1 MIAVEVFDDR
11 RCWLGEGPTSTGEN
25 NNHVQWVDILNGK
38 VFSKNIETNK
48 TSEYKMEDHVGFA
61 IPRTNGGDVLGTANG
76 PVLRNTEGEITKLPG
91 REKDE
96 FKSRWN
102 DAKVSYTGDLF
113 LGTLSYD
120 LVPKASGLYRISQDG
135 SEIKKIVSEVTLANG
150 LDWSVDNQ
158 TFYFIDSL
166 EHCVDA
172 FSYDG
177 VNITDRR
184 TVIKFSEDDIPDG
197 LCLDSEDGLWI
208 AFWDGSEVRR
218 YDEKYKLSERIS
230 LPVSYTTSC
239 AFAGKE
245 LDQLVITTAHNN
257 EMGKHTHAGMTFICN
272 PGIKGKK
279 TKTFNT

>member
-11 RCWLGEGPTSTGEN
+11 RCWLGEGPTATGEN

-38 VFSKNIETNK
+38 VLSKNIETNK
-48 TSEYKMEDHVGFA
+48 TSEYKMEEHVGFA
-61 IPRTNGGDVLGTANG
+61 IPRTSGGDVLGTANG
-76 PVLRNTEGEITKLPG
+76 PVLRNTEGEITNLPG
-91 REKDE
+91 RETDKV
-96 FKSRWN
+96 KSRWN

-120 LVPKASGLYRISQDG
+120 LVPKASGLYRISPDG
-135 SEIKKIVSEVTLANG
+135 SEIKKIISEVTLANG

-177 VNITDRR
+177 KEITDRR
-184 TVIKFSEDDIPDG
+184 TVIKFNENEIPDG
-197 LCLDSEDGLWI
+197 MCVDSEDGLWI

-218 YDEKYKLSERIS
+218 YDEKYKLSERIE

-239 AFAGKE
+239 TFAGKN

-257 EMGKHTHAGMTFICN
+257 EMGKHPQAGMTFICH
-272 PGIKGKK
+272 PGIKGKS
-279 TKTFNT
+279 TTLFD

>member
-11 RCWLGEGPTSTGEN
+11 RCWLGEGPTASGTN
-25 NNHVQWVDILNGK
+25 NNHVQWVDVLNGK
-38 VFSKNIETNK
+38 VLSKNIESSK
-48 TSEYKMEDHVGFA
+48 TSEYKLNDHVSFA

-76 PVLRNTEGEITKLPG
+76 PVLRNTEGEISKLPG

-120 LVPKASGLYRISQDG
+120 LVPKASGLYQISKDG
-135 SEIKKIVSEVTLANG
+135 SEIRKIVSEVTLANG

-177 VNITDRR
+177 VNISDRR
-184 TVIKFSEDDIPDG
+184 TVIKFGENEIPDG
-197 LCLDSEDGLWI
+197 MCVDSENGLWI
-208 AFWDGSEVRR
+208 AFWEGSEVRR
-218 YDEKYKLSERIS
+218 YDEKYKLSERIQ

-239 AFAGKE
+239 TFAGKD

-257 EMGKHTHAGMTFICN
+257 QMAKHPEAGMTFICK

-279 TKTFNT
+279 TTTFVG

>member
-11 RCWLGEGPTSTGEN
+11 RCWLGEGPSSSGTN
-25 NNHVQWVDILNGK
+25 NNHVQWVDVLNGK
-38 VFSKNIETNK
+38 VLSKNIETNK
-48 TSEYKMEDHVGFA
+48 TSEYKLNDHVSFA

-76 PVLRNTEGEITKLPG
+76 PVLRNSEGEISKLPG
-91 REKDE
+91 RETDKV
-96 FKSRWN
+96 KSRWN

-120 LVPKASGLYRISQDG
+120 LVPKASGLYQISKDG
-135 SEIKKIVSEVTLANG
+135 SEIRKIVNEVTLANG

-177 VNITDRR
+177 KEITDRR
-184 TVIKFSEDDIPDG
+184 TVIKFNENEIPDG
-197 LCLDSEDGLWI
+197 MCVDSEGGLWI
-208 AFWDGSEVRR
+208 AFWEGSEVRR
-218 YDEKYKLSERIS
+218 YDEKYKLSERIE

-239 AFAGKE
+239 AFAGKD
-245 LDQLVITTAHNN
+245 LDQLIITTAHNN
-257 EMGKHTHAGMTFICN
+257 EMGKHPQAGMTFICN
-272 PGIKGKK
+272 PGINGKK
-279 TKTFNT
+279 TYSFEG

>member
-11 RCWLGEGPTSTGEN
+11 RCWLGEGPSSSGTN

-38 VFSKNIETNK
+38 VLSKNIETNK

-166 EHCVDA
+166 EHHVDA

-184 TVIKFSEDDIPDG
+184 TVIKFNENEIPDG
-197 LCLDSEDGLWI
+197 MCVDSEDGLWI

-218 YDEKYKLSERIS
+218 YDEKYKLSERIE

-239 AFAGKE
+239 TFAGKD

-257 EMGKHTHAGMTFICN
+257 EMTFICN
-272 PGIKGKK
+272 PGIKGKA
-279 TKTFNT
+279 TSQFGL

>member
-11 RCWLGEGPTSTGEN
+11 RCWLGEGPSSSGTN
-25 NNHVQWVDILNGK
+25 NNYVQWVDILNGK
-38 VFSKNIETNK
+38 VLSKNIETNK

-120 LVPKASGLYRISQDG
+120 LVPKASGLYQISQDG

-177 VNITDRR
+177 KEITDRR
-184 TVIKFSEDDIPDG
+184 TVIKFNENEIPDG
-197 LCLDSEDGLWI
+197 MCVDSEGGLWI
-208 AFWDGSEVRR
+208 AFWEGSEVRR
-218 YDEKYKLSERIS
+218 YDEKYKLSERIE

-239 AFAGKE
+239 AFAGKD
-245 LDQLVITTAHNN
+245 LDQLIITTAHNN
-257 EMGKHTHAGMTFICN
+257 EMGKHPQAGMTFICN
-272 PGIKGKK
+272 PGINGKK
-279 TKTFNT
+279 TYSFEG

>member
-11 RCWLGEGPTSTGEN
+11 RCWLGEGPTATGNN

-38 VFSKNIETNK
+38 VLSKDIETNQ
-48 TSEYKMEDHVGFA
+48 TSEYKLDHHVGFA

-76 PVLRNTEGEITKLPG
+76 PVLRNSEGDISKLPG
-91 REKDE
+91 RETDK

-120 LVPKASGLYRISQDG
+120 LVPKASGLYLISKDG
-135 SEIKKIVSEVTLANG
+135 SEIKKIISEATLANG

-166 EHCVDA
+166 EHRVDA

-184 TVIKFSEDDIPDG
+184 TVIKFNENEIPDG
-197 LCLDSEDGLWI
+197 MCVDSEDGLWI

-218 YDEKYKLSERIS
+218 YDEKYKLSERIQF
-230 LPVSYTTSC
+230 PVSYTTSC
-239 AFAGKE
+239 TFAGKD

-257 EMGKHTHAGMTFICN
+257 EMAKHPQSGMTFICN

-279 TKTFNT
+279 TTTFNV

>member
-1 MIAVEVFDDR
+1 MISVEVFDDR
-11 RCWLGEGPTSTGEN
+11 RCWLGEGPTATGEN

-38 VFSKNIETNK
+38 VLSKNLETNK

-61 IPRTNGGDVLGTANG
+61 IPRTGGGDVLGTSNG
-76 PVLRNTEGEITKLPG
+76 PVLRNTDGEITKLPG
-91 REKDE
+91 RETDSH
-96 FKSRWN
+96 KSRWN
-102 DAKVSYTGDLF
+102 DAKVSHTGDLF

-135 SEIKKIVSEVTLANG
+135 SEIKKLLSELTLANG
-150 LDWSVDNQ
+150 LDWSVDTQ

-177 VNITDRR
+177 QEITDRR
-184 TVIKFSEDDIPDG
+184 TVIKFGENEIPDG
-197 LCLDSEDGLWI
+197 MCVDGEDGLWI
-208 AFWDGSEVRR
+208 AFWDGSQVRR
-218 YDEKYKLSERIS
+218 YDEKYKLSEKID

-239 AFAGKE
+239 TFAGKD

-257 EMGKHTHAGMTFICN
+257 EMGKHPQAGMTFICK

-279 TKTFNT
+279 TTLFGL

>member
-11 RCWLGEGPTSTGEN
+11 RCWLGEGPSSSGTN
-25 NNHVQWVDILNGK
+25 NNYVQWVDILNGK
-38 VFSKNIETNK
+38 VLSKNIETNK

-61 IPRTNGGDVLGTANG
+61 IPRNNGGDVLGTANG
-76 PVLRNTEGEITKLPG
+76 PVLRNIEGEISKLPG

-184 TVIKFSEDDIPDG
+184 TVIKFNENEIPDG
-197 LCLDSEDGLWI
+197 MCVDSEDGLWI

-218 YDEKYKLSERIS
+218 YDEKYKLSERIE

-239 AFAGKE
+239 AFAGKD
-245 LDQLVITTAHNN
+245 LDQLIITTAHNN
-257 EMGKHTHAGMTFICN
+257 EIAKHPQAGMTFICS

-279 TKTFNT
+279 TTTFNA

>member
-1 MIAVEVFDDR
+1 MISVEVFDDR
-11 RCWLGEGPTSTGEN
+11 RCWLGEGPTATGEN

-38 VFSKNIETNK
+38 VLSKNLETNK
-48 TSEYKMEDHVGFA
+48 TSEYKLDDHVGFA
-61 IPRTNGGDVLGTANG
+61 IPRTGGGDVLGTSNG
-76 PVLRNTEGEITKLPG
+76 PVLRNTDGEITKLPG
-91 REKDE
+91 RETDSH
-96 FKSRWN
+96 KSRWN
-102 DAKVSYTGDLF
+102 DAKVSHTGDLF

-135 SEIKKIVSEVTLANG
+135 SEIKKLLSELTLANG
-150 LDWSVDNQ
+150 LDWSVDTQ

-177 VNITDRR
+177 QEITDRR
-184 TVIKFSEDDIPDG
+184 TVIRFEENEIPDG
-197 LCLDSEDGLWI
+197 MCVDGEDGLWI
-208 AFWDGSEVRR
+208 AFWDGSQVRR
-218 YDEKYKLSERIS
+218 YDEKYKLSEKID

-239 AFAGKE
+239 AFAGKD

-257 EMGKHTHAGMTFICN
+257 EMGKHPQAGMTFICK

-279 TKTFNT
+279 TTLFGL

>member
-1 MIAVEVFDDR
+1 MISVEVFDDR
-11 RCWLGEGPTSTGEN
+11 RCWLGEGPTATGEN

-38 VFSKNIETNK
+38 VLSKNLE
-48 TSEYKMEDHVGFA
+48 TSETYEYKLDDHVGFA
-61 IPRTNGGDVLGTANG
+61 IPRTGGGDVLGTSNG
-76 PVLRNTEGEITKLPG
+76 PVLRNTDGEITKLPG
-91 REKDE
+91 RETDSH
-96 FKSRWN
+96 KSRWN
-102 DAKVSYTGDLF
+102 DAKVSHTGDLF

-135 SEIKKIVSEVTLANG
+135 SEIKKLLSELTLANG
-150 LDWSVDNQ
+150 LDWSVDTQ

-177 VNITDRR
+177 QEITDRR
-184 TVIKFSEDDIPDG
+184 TVIRFEENEIPDG
-197 LCLDSEDGLWI
+197 MCVDGEDGLWI
-208 AFWDGSEVRR
+208 AFWDGSQVRR
-218 YDEKYKLSERIS
+218 YDEKYKLSEKID

-239 AFAGKE
+239 AFAGKD

-257 EMGKHTHAGMTFICN
+257 EMGKHPQAGMTFICK

-279 TKTFNT
+279 TTLFGS

>member
-11 RCWLGEGPTSTGEN
+11 RCWLGEGPSSSGTN
-25 NNHVQWVDILNGK
+25 NNHVQWVDVLNGK
-38 VFSKNIETNK
+38 VLSKNIETNK
-48 TSEYKMEDHVGFA
+48 TSEYKLNDHVSFA

-76 PVLRNTEGEITKLPG
+76 PVLRNSEGEISKLPG
-91 REKDE
+91 RETDKV
-96 FKSRWN
+96 KSRWN

-120 LVPKASGLYRISQDG
+120 LVPKASGLYQISKDG
-135 SEIKKIVSEVTLANG
+135 SEIRKIVNEVTLANG

-184 TVIKFSEDDIPDG
+184 TVIKFNENEIPDG
-197 LCLDSEDGLWI
+197 MCVDSEDGLWI
-208 AFWDGSEVRR
+208 AFWEGSEVRR
-218 YDEKYKLSERIS
+218 YDEKYKLSERIE

-239 AFAGKE
+239 AFAGKD

-257 EMGKHTHAGMTFICN
+257 EMGKHPQAGMTFICN
-272 PGIKGKK
+272 PGINGKK
-279 TKTFNT
+279 TYSFEG

>member
-11 RCWLGEGPTSTGEN
+11 RCWLGEGPTATGIN

-38 VFSKNIETNK
+38 VLTKNIETNQ
-48 TSEYKMEDHVGFA
+48 TSEYKLDNHVGFA
-61 IPRTNGGDVLGTANG
+61 IPRTNGGEVLGTANG
-76 PVLRNTEGEITKLPG
+76 PVLRNTEGQITKLPQ
-91 REKDE
+91 RETDK

-102 DAKVSYTGDLF
+102 DAKVSHTGDLF

-120 LVPKASGLYRISQDG
+120 LVPKASALYRISKDG
-135 SEIKKIVSEVTLANG
+135 LEIEKIISEVTLANG
-150 LDWSVDNQ
+150 LDWSVDTQ

-177 VNITDRR
+177 KEITDRR
-184 TVIKFSEDDIPDG
+184 TVIKFNENEIPDG
-197 LCLDSEDGLWI
+197 MCVDSEDGLWV
-208 AFWDGSEVRR
+208 AFWNGSEVRR
-218 YDEKYKLSERIS
+218 YDEKYKLSERIQF
-230 LPVSYTTSC
+230 PVSYTTSC
-239 AFAGKE
+239 AFAGKD

-257 EMGKHTHAGMTFICN
+257 EMEKHPQSGMTFICN

-279 TKTFNT
+279 TTTFRA

>member
-1 MIAVEVFDDR
+1 
-11 RCWLGEGPTSTGEN
+11 
-25 NNHVQWVDILNGK
+25 VQWVDVLNGK
-38 VFSKNIETNK
+38 VLSKNIETNK
-48 TSEYKMEDHVGFA
+48 TSEYKLNDHVSFA
-61 IPRTNGGDVLGTANG
+61 IPRTNGGVVLGTANG
-76 PVLRNTEGEITKLPG
+76 PVLRNTEGEISKLPG
-91 REKDE
+91 RETDKV
-96 FKSRWN
+96 KSRWN

-120 LVPKASGLYRISQDG
+120 LVPKASGLYQISKDG
-135 SEIKKIVSEVTLANG
+135 SEIRKIISEVTLANG

-184 TVIKFSEDDIPDG
+184 TVIKFNENEIPDG
-197 LCLDSEDGLWI
+197 MCVDSEGGLWI

-218 YDEKYKLSERIS
+218 YNEKYKLSERIE

-239 AFAGKE
+239 AFAGKD

-257 EMGKHTHAGMTFICN
+257 EMGKHPQAGMTFICN
-272 PGIKGKK
+272 PGIRGKK
-279 TKTFNT
+279 TKIFEG

>member
-11 RCWLGEGPTSTGEN
+11 RCWLGEGPTATGIN

-38 VFSKNIETNK
+38 VLTKNIETNQ
-48 TSEYKMEDHVGFA
+48 TSEYKLDNHVGFA
-61 IPRTNGGDVLGTANG
+61 IPRTNGGEVLGTANG
-76 PVLRNTEGEITKLPG
+76 PVLRNTEGQITKLPQ
-91 REKDE
+91 RETDK

-102 DAKVSYTGDLF
+102 DAKVSHTGDLF

-120 LVPKASGLYRISQDG
+120 IVPKASALYRISKDG
-135 SEIKKIVSEVTLANG
+135 LEIEKIISEVTLANG
-150 LDWSVDNQ
+150 LDWSVDTQ

-177 VNITDRR
+177 KEITDRR
-184 TVIKFSEDDIPDG
+184 TVIKFNENEIPDG
-197 LCLDSEDGLWI
+197 MCVDSEDGLWV
-208 AFWDGSEVRR
+208 AFWNGSEVRR
-218 YDEKYKLSERIS
+218 YDEKYKLSERIQF
-230 LPVSYTTSC
+230 PVSYTTSC
-239 AFAGKE
+239 AFAGKD

-257 EMGKHTHAGMTFICN
+257 EMEKHPQSGMTFICN

-279 TKTFNT
+279 TTTFRA

>member
-11 RCWLGEGPTSTGEN
+11 RCWLGEGPSSSGTN

-38 VFSKNIETNK
+38 VLSKNIETNQ

-61 IPRTNGGDVLGTANG
+61 IPRTNGGDVLGTADG
-76 PVLRNTEGEITKLPG
+76 PVLRNLEGEISKLPG
-91 REKDE
+91 RETDKV
-96 FKSRWN
+96 KSRWN

-120 LVPKASGLYRISQDG
+120 LVPKASGLYQISKDG

-177 VNITDRR
+177 KEITDRR
-184 TVIKFSEDDIPDG
+184 TVIKFNENDIPDG
-197 LCLDSEDGLWI
+197 MCVDSEDGLWI

-218 YDEKYKLSERIS
+218 YDEKYKLSERIE

-239 AFAGKE
+239 AFAGKD

-257 EMGKHTHAGMTFICN
+257 EMGKHPQAGMTFICK
-272 PGIKGKK
+272 PGIRGKK
-279 TKTFNT
+279 TNTFSS

>member
-1 MIAVEVFDDR
+1 MISVEVFDDR
-11 RCWLGEGPTSTGEN
+11 RCWLGEGPTATGEN

-38 VFSKNIETNK
+38 VLSKNLETNK
-48 TSEYKMEDHVGFA
+48 TSEYKLDDHVGFA
-61 IPRTNGGDVLGTANG
+61 IPRTGGGDVLGTSNG
-76 PVLRNTEGEITKLPG
+76 PVLRNTDGEITKLPG
-91 REKDE
+91 RETDSH
-96 FKSRWN
+96 KSRWN
-102 DAKVSYTGDLF
+102 DAKVSHTGDLF

-135 SEIKKIVSEVTLANG
+135 SEIKKLLSELTLANG
-150 LDWSVDNQ
+150 LDWSVDTQ

-177 VNITDRR
+177 QEITDRR
-184 TVIKFSEDDIPDG
+184 TVIKFGENEIPDG
-197 LCLDSEDGLWI
+197 MCVDGEDGLWI
-208 AFWDGSEVRR
+208 AFWDGSQVRR
-218 YDEKYKLSERIS
+218 YDEKYKLSEKID

-239 AFAGKE
+239 TFAGKD

-257 EMGKHTHAGMTFICN
+257 EMGKHPQAGMTFICK

-279 TKTFNT
+279 TTLFGL

>member
-11 RCWLGEGPTSTGEN
+11 RCWLGEGPTATGEN
-25 NNHVQWVDILNGK
+25 NNYVQWVDILNGK
-38 VFSKNIETNK
+38 VLSKNIETSK
-48 TSEYKMEDHVGFA
+48 TSEYKMEEHVGFA
-61 IPRTNGGDVLGTANG
+61 IPRTSGGDVLGTANG

-91 REKDE
+91 RETDKS
-96 FKSRWN
+96 KSRWN

-135 SEIKKIVSEVTLANG
+135 SEIKKIISEVTLANG

-177 VNITDRR
+177 KEITDRR
-184 TVIKFSEDDIPDG
+184 TVIKFNENEIPDG
-197 LCLDSEDGLWI
+197 MCVDSEDGLWI

-218 YDEKYKLSERIS
+218 YDEKYKLSERIE

-239 AFAGKE
+239 AFAGKN

-257 EMGKHTHAGMTFICN
+257 EMGKHPQAGMTFICN
-272 PGIKGKK
+272 PGIQGKK
-279 TKTFNT
+279 TNTFNS

>member
-11 RCWLGEGPTSTGEN
+11 RCWLGEGPTATGEN

-38 VFSKNIETNK
+38 VLSKNIETNQ
-48 TSEYKMEDHVGFA
+48 TSEYKLDNHVGFA
-61 IPRTNGGDVLGTANG
+61 IPRTNGGEVLGTANG
-76 PVLRNTEGEITKLPG
+76 PVLRNTEGQITKLPQ
-91 REKDE
+91 RETDK

-102 DAKVSYTGDLF
+102 DAKVSHTGDLF

-120 LVPKASGLYRISQDG
+120 LVPKASALYRISKDG
-135 SEIKKIVSEVTLANG
+135 LEIEKIISEVTLANG
-150 LDWSVDNQ
+150 LDWSVDTQ

-177 VNITDRR
+177 KEITDRR
-184 TVIKFSEDDIPDG
+184 TVIKFNENEIPDG
-197 LCLDSEDGLWI
+197 MCVDSEDGLWV
-208 AFWDGSEVRR
+208 AFWNGSEVRR
-218 YDEKYKLSERIS
+218 YDEKYKLSERIQF
-230 LPVSYTTSC
+230 PVSYTTSC
-239 AFAGKE
+239 AFAGKV

-257 EMGKHTHAGMTFICN
+257 EMEKHPQSGMTFICN

-279 TKTFNT
+279 TTTFRA

>member
-11 RCWLGEGPTSTGEN
+11 RCWLGEGPTATGTN

-38 VFSKNIETNK
+38 VLSKNIETNQ

-76 PVLRNTEGEITKLPG
+76 PVIRNSEGEITKLPG

-120 LVPKASGLYRISQDG
+120 LVLKASGLYRISKDG
-135 SEIKKIVSEVTLANG
+135 TEIKKIVSEVTLANG

-184 TVIKFSEDDIPDG
+184 TVIKFNENEIPDG
-197 LCLDSEDGLWI
+197 MCVDSEDGLWI

-218 YDEKYKLSERIS
+218 YDEKYKLSERIAI
-230 LPVSYTTSC
+230 PVSYTTSC
-239 AFAGKE
+239 AFAGKD
-245 LDQLVITTAHNN
+245 LDQLVITSAHNN
-257 EMGKHTHAGMTFICN
+257 EMAKHPQSGMTFICS

-279 TKTFNT
+279 TTTFAG